1 MFDIFTGYSW
11 DEILRLNELFLMG
24 AMMLIAVFAVG
35 ATSATVPSKY

>member
-24 AMMLIAVFAVG
+24 AMVLISVVAVG
-35 ATSATVPSKY
+35 AVSATVP

>member
-24 AMMLIAVFAVG
+24 AMVLIAVVAVG
-35 ATSATVPSKY
+35 AVSATVPSKF